1 MTTSTSTSKLSYML
15 FTFLSSLNIGGYLVL
30 TSWLA
35 VSATGDAQIV
45 ATLFLA
51 SLVCGMF
58 FSNIAG
64 VYTRTTHIRFT
75 LVLANTVRL
84 LGALFLVLSV
94 YFDKNLYLSLY
105 AVTLLNV
112 LGNSFIMIASSVSF
126 QEIFHKEERSRRVA
140 EVSLLRQVGI
150 ASGTGLTG
158 VVLAWTG
165 SLSATIF
172 LALVTL
178 FQTPLMIFFSPYKK
192 AITSSNVISTESN
205 LSRWLSGF
213 SYALVNRDL
222 AIAMIILSATFSV
235 AQLTNVM
242 VPVFVLSDLSSGA
255 NTYATLEMAWA
266 IGGSLALIVAR
277 RIKETSNRLALMF
290 MAAIGLTMV
299 IFSVNRSIP
308 ISFVIYFFMGG
319 LFCIVRFISDSRIMI
334 DADIEYV
341 GRVRAANLL
350 LTNSIGVLIFGLPW
364 IVDTSSVS
372 TIYLIW
378 GVVLFVLSAT
388 SFFLLNSNS
397 RSAIGRS

>member
-1 MTTSTSTSKLSYML
+1 ML

-277 RIKETSNRLALMF
+277 IIKETSNRLALMF

>member
-1 MTTSTSTSKLSYML
+1 ML

>member
-1 MTTSTSTSKLSYML
+1 MTTSTSTGKLSYML
-15 FTFLSSLNIGGYLVL
+15 FTLLSSLNIGGYLVL

-45 ATLFLA
+45 ASLFLA

-58 FSNIAG
+58 FSNVAG
-64 VYTRTTHIRFT
+64 VYTRTTHIRAT

-84 LGALFLVLSV
+84 LGALFLAFNV
-94 YFDKNLYLSLY
+94 YLDDNLYFSLY

-126 QEIFHKEERSRRVA
+126 QDIFPKEERPKRVA
-140 EVSLLRQVGI
+140 EVSFLRQVGI

-158 VVLAWTG
+158 IVLAWTG
-165 SLSATIF
+165 SLSAAIF
-172 LALVTL
+172 LAIVTL
-178 FQTPLMIFFSPYKK
+178 IQTPLMILFSPYKK
-192 AITSSNVISTESN
+192 TIPISNIVSTESK

-213 SYALVNRDL
+213 SYALANRDL
-222 AIAMIILSATFSV
+222 AIAMVVLSATFSV

-266 IGGSLALIVAR
+266 IGGSLALIAAR
-277 RIKETSNRLALMF
+277 RIREASNRLALMF
-290 MAAIGLTMV
+290 MAITGLTMV
-299 IFSVNRSIP
+299 VFSINRSIP
-308 ISFVIYFFMGG
+308 FSFVIYFIMGG
-319 LFCIVRFISDSRIMI
+319 LFCIIRFISDSRIMI
-334 DADIEYV
+334 DADTEYV

-372 TIYLIW
+372 TIYLVW

-388 SFFLLNSNS
+388 SVFLLNSS
-397 RSAIGRS
+397 SHSAIGRS